1 MIELS
6 SHVLEFPKN
15 IVERNTLDLF
25 ITRVIAQNKEG
36 ILLYSVVIVYAA
48 MIEQVESCQQD
59 VVCLCAA
66 TKRSGCKKSKD
77 YVNTQSQ
84 ER

>member
-48 MIEQVESCQQD
+48 MIEQVELCQQD

-66 TKRSGCKKSKD
+66 TKRVVTHFLAIQK
-77 YVNTQSQ
+77 
-84 ER
+84 